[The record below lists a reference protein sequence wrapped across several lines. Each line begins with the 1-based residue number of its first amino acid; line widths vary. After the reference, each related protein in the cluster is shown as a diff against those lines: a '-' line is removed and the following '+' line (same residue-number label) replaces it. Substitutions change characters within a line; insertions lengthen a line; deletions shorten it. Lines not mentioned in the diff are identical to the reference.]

1 MTTPAPVFS
10 VTALQRKVRVFQ
22 VKHPFHSPSL
32 LCSIYLDKE
41 YTVYKYVD
49 EDDSMFELL
58 SIRFDPR
65 VYHVFSVHE
74 DCPGLDHI
82 GIVHFLSGLF
92 SKANIPILYVNTYA
106 SNLIFI
112 AEEFYQE
119 AVNLMTSSSLLV
131 DTLVIDP
138 NRK

>member
-1 MTTPAPVFS
+1 MTPIFS
-10 VTALQRKVRVFQ
+10 VTALPRQVRVYQ
-22 VKHPFHSPSL
+22 VKHPFHSSSL
-32 LCSIYLDKE
+32 LCSIYLDRE
-41 YTVYKYVD
+41 YTVYKYTD
-49 EDDSMFELL
+49 EDDAAFEVL

-74 DCPGLDHI
+74 DCPGLDHV

-112 AEEFYQE
+112 ADEFHQE
-119 AVNLMTSSSLLV
+119 AVNLMKEAQLL
-131 DTLVIDP
+131 L
-138 NRK
+138 N